1 MFERFTDSARAAVVG
16 AQTEARAL
24 GHGWIGT
31 EHLLLAVL
39 REPER
44 PVARQLAG
52 LGLTHDRL
60 HAEVVTTLG
69 GHHDDGSALRDLGI
83 DLDAVRARVEEQFG
97 PGALDPQPAPARR
110 GRVRRCGA
118 AAAGQEGL
126 RRAHPVQPER
136 EEGLE
141 LALRESVGLGS
152 REILVEHLVLGL
164 MRAEGWP
171 PRGHPAGRPPTTYAG
186 RCWTARARGPTAPSA
201 SADRGHD
208 LVADVE
214 VGPDV
219 LHVVGVLERLDQAED
234 LLGAVL
240 VERHA
245 DRRQERRLGRVVVD
259 AGVLQRGA
267 HGDQVGGLETTSNAS
282 PRSLTSSAPASSTA
296 RARRPR

>member
-31 EHLLLAVL
+31 EHLLLAIL

-97 PGALDPQPAPARR
+97 PGALDPEPAPARR
-110 GRVRRCGA
+110 GRHGL
-118 AAAGQEGL
+118 L
-126 RRAHPVQPER
+126 RRRRRPTRQDCGGHIPFSRSAKK
-136 EEGLE
+136 GLE

-164 MRAEGWP
+164 MRAEGL
-171 PRGHPAGRPPTTYAG
+171 ATT
-186 RCWTARARGPTAPSA
+186 
-201 SADRGHD
+201 
-208 LVADVE
+208 LVTRLGVTPADVRRE
-214 VGPDV
+214 V
-219 LHVVGVLERLDQAED
+219 LD
-234 LLGAVL
+234 
-240 VERHA
+240 
-245 DRRQERRLGRVVVD
+245 
-259 AGVLQRGA
+259 
-267 HGDQVGGLETTSNAS
+267 GLC
-282 PRSLTSSAPASSTA
+282 
-296 RARRPR
+296 RAA

>member
-39 REPER
+39 QDPDR

-97 PGALDPQPAPARR
+97 PGALDPEPALPRR
-110 GRVRRCGA
+110 GLRGR
-118 AAAGQEGL
+118 L
-126 RRAHPVQPER
+126 RRPRRARQDCGGHIPFSR
-136 EEGLE
+136 SGKKALE
-141 LALRESVGLGS
+141 MALRESVGLGS

-164 MRAEGWP
+164 MRAEGL
-171 PRGHPAGRPPTTYAG
+171 ATTLVTRLG
-186 RCWTARARGPTAPSA
+186 VAP
-201 SADRGHD
+201 
-208 LVADVE
+208 ADVRRE
-214 VGPDV
+214 V
-219 LHVVGVLERLDQAED
+219 LD
-234 LLGAVL
+234 G
-240 VERHA
+240 
-245 DRRQERRLGRVVVD
+245 LGR
-259 AGVLQRGA
+259 AA
-267 HGDQVGGLETTSNAS
+267 
-282 PRSLTSSAPASSTA
+282 
-296 RARRPR
+296 